1 MFVTTREK
9 QREKLARCLQ
19 KENGTS
25 ASQKKEK
32 KRNWVVNVSAHT
44 LTTDEQ
50 AILEKGLN
58 FAIGPKKVPQVEIIA
73 AIEPTLKEEVD
84 QTRAESA

>member
-1 MFVTTREK
+1 MATDNAEQVFVTTREK

-25 ASQKKEK
+25 ARQEKEK

-44 LTTDEQ
+44 LTIDEQ
-50 AILEKGLN
+50 VILENGLN
-58 FAIGPKKVPQVEIIA
+58 FAFGPKKVRRW
-73 AIEPTLKEEVD
+73 K
-84 QTRAESA
+84 S